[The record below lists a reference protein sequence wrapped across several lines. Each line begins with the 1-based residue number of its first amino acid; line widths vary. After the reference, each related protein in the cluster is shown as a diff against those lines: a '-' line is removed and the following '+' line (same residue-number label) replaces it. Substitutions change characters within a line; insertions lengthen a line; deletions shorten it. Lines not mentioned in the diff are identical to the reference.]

1 MKITNLISTIALA
14 TCALTTISC
23 SQGNKPQAPPKQVYA
38 EDWDDL
44 NRYPQA
50 EWLNEL
56 KFGMYYHWNYSTL
69 ALSPDGWYGRNMY
82 NPTHKKTFKQHQD
95 NFGGADKFGYKDFEP
110 LFTAEGFSA
119 KEWVDNLERVGGKFM
134 VGMAVHHDGFDLYDS
149 SYTEWNS
156 VDKEPHIDIMG
167 ELEKEARKR
176 GMKFGLTTHLAWN
189 WFFFSEFMYPDK
201 YDAAAAPELYNIH
214 DPKGGASPEFV
225 DEWYNRTVELID
237 NYKPDFLWFDFG
249 TKYDEFANNHTRKLT
264 AHYYN
269 RAEEWGKTVSMASKF
284 GFGNDK
290 SKVHDLEQSA
300 FGYIHYPLWM
310 SDCTMNK
317 GWFYNGMK
325 AVDDTN
331 ATGEYWLHQL
341 IDIVSK
347 NGTLLLNLGPKPDG
361 SWPEDYTEELFKMG
375 DWLHKNEEAIYFTK
389 PWHRF
394 GEGVTNEVDGAH
406 YRLNP
411 TLTAKDI
418 RFTTKDG
425 ALYAIV
431 CGWSE
436 KSIQIKSLGTKDM
449 GNGLNIK
456 SISLVGSDAKIEW
469 KQSADALTIVA
480 PKGVSKDEYAYTF
493 KIEGDGLFPERANEY
508 ENVYLQT
515 LVHGV
520 KSVKF
525 TIPGEGSI
533 ALSEVTLFDGTAS
546 RRSLRGGKFSDYTPL
561 KTGSIDK
568 IFDMNFNGHP
578 LMNSYIQTKR
588 CQNPYITY
596 TFNKVHDLKYITVF
610 AAIDGG
616 KEFME
621 RGVVEF
627 YDKDGGLIEK
637 ISMRSAK

>member
-1 MKITNLISTIALA
+1 MKITNYLSAITLA
-14 TCALTTISC
+14 ACTLSMASC
-23 SQGNKPQAPPKQVYA
+23 SQSHKPQTPPKQVYA
-38 EDWDDL
+38 EDWEDL

-56 KFGMYYHWNYSTL
+56 KFGMYYHWNFSTL

-82 NPTHKKTFKQHQD
+82 NPANKSTFGQHTK
-95 NFGGADKFGYKDFEP
+95 NYGGPDKFGYKDFEP
-110 LFTAEGFSA
+110 LFTAKGFSA
-119 KEWVDNLERVGGKFM
+119 KEWVDNLEHAGGKFM

-156 VDKEPHIDIMG
+156 VDKNPHIDIMG
-167 ELEKEARKR
+167 ELEKESRKR
-176 GMKFGLTTHLAWN
+176 GMKFGLTSHLAWN
-189 WFFFSEFMYPDK
+189 WLFFSEFMYPDK
-201 YDAAAAPELYNIH
+201 YDAKDAPELYNIH
-214 DPKGGASPEFV
+214 NPEEGASPEFV
-225 DEWYNRTVELID
+225 EEWYNRTVEMID

-249 TKYDEFANNHTRKLT
+249 TKYDEFANNQTRKLT

-300 FGYIHYPLWM
+300 YGYIHYPLWM

-331 ATGEYWLHQL
+331 ATGQYWLHQL

-361 SWPEDYTEELFKMG
+361 SWPEDYTAELFKMG
-375 DWLHKNEEAIYFTK
+375 DWLHQNEEAIYYTK

-394 GEGVTNEVDGAH
+394 GEGPTNDVDGSH

-411 TLTAKDI
+411 VLTAKDV

-425 ALYAIV
+425 SLYAIV
-431 CGWSE
+431 CGWNDGE
-436 KSIQIKSLGTKDM
+436 VRIKSLGTADM
-449 GNGLNIK
+449 GDVLNIK
-456 SISLVGSDAKIEW
+456 NITLLGSDVKLEWKQGSDALVI
-469 KQSADALTIVA
+469 SAPDGVAKDAL
-480 PKGVSKDEYAYTF
+480 AYTF

-508 ENVYLQT
+508 ANVYLPT
-515 LVHGV
+515 AVEGV

-525 TIPGEGSI
+525 TIPGEGQI
-533 ALSEVTLFDGTAS
+533 ALAEVTIFDGSAS
-546 RRSLRGGKFSDYTPL
+546 RRALRDGEFTDYTPL
-561 KTGSIDK
+561 QKGTIDL
-568 IFDMNFNGHP
+568 IFDKNFNEHP
-578 LMNSYIQTKR
+578 LMDSYIATKK
-588 CQNPYITY
+588 CANPSITY
-596 TFNKVHDLKYITVF
+596 TFKNKHDLKYITVF
-610 AAIDGG
+610 PAMDGG
-616 KEFME
+616 EEFME

-627 YDKDGGLIEK
+627 YDNDGAMIDR
-637 ISMRSAK
+637 INMMQ

>member
-1 MKITNLISTIALA
+1 MKIVNLLSALSLA
-14 TCALTTISC
+14 ACTLSAVSC
-23 SQGNKPQAPPKQVYA
+23 SQSPKPQAPPKQVYA

-82 NPTHKKTFKQHQD
+82 NPNNKRTFAQHMD
-95 NFGGADKFGYKDFEP
+95 NYGGPDKFGYKDFEP

-167 ELEKEARKR
+167 ELEREARKK

-189 WFFFSEFMYPDK
+189 WLFFSEFMYPDK
-201 YDAAAAPELYNIH
+201 YDAKDAPELYNIH

-225 DEWYNRTVELID
+225 DEWYNRTVEMID

-310 SDCTMNK
+310 SDCTMNQ

-325 AVDDTN
+325 AVDDKN
-331 ATGEYWLHQL
+331 ATGKYWLHQL

-375 DWLHKNEEAIYFTK
+375 DWLHKNEEAIYYTK

-394 GEGVTNEVDGAH
+394 GEGPTFAVDGSH
-406 YRLNP
+406 YRLSP
-411 TLTAKDI
+411 VLTSKDI

-425 ALYAIV
+425 VLYATV
-431 CGWSE
+431 CGWSDE
-436 KSIQIKSLGTKDM
+436 DILIKSLG
-449 GNGLNIK
+449 LNDIGK
-456 SISLVGSDAKIEW
+456 DAKIKKITLLDSSAEIEW
-469 KQSADALTIVA
+469 TQKADALKIST
-480 PKGVSKDEYAYTF
+480 PQGVSKDALAYCF
-493 KIEGDGLFPERANEY
+493 KIEGEGLCPERANEY
-508 ENVYLQT
+508 ANIYLPT
-515 LVHGV
+515 MVSGV

-525 TIPGEGSI
+525 MIPGEGSI
-533 ALSEVTLFDGTAS
+533 ALAEVTIFDGTAS
-546 RRSLRGGKFSDYTPL
+546 RRALRDGEFTDYTKL
-561 KTGSIDK
+561 AKGTIDL
-568 IFDMNFNGHP
+568 ISDRNFNGHP
-578 LMNSYIQTKR
+578 LMESYIKTKSSK
-588 CQNPYITY
+588 NPSLTY
-596 TFNKVHDLKYITVF
+596 TFKNKHDLKYITIF
-610 AAIDGG
+610 PAMDGG
-616 KEFME
+616 AEFME

-627 YDKDGGLIEK
+627 YDAEGKLIESINVK
-637 ISMRSAK
+637 QTK

>member
-1 MKITNLISTIALA
+1 MKSVKLISAIALA
-14 TCALTTISC
+14 ASLASC
-23 SQGNKPQAPPKQVYA
+23 SQAPKPQAPPKQVYA

-82 NPTHKKTFKQHQD
+82 NPENKKTFAQHTQ
-95 NFGGADKFGYKDFEP
+95 NFGGPDKFGYKDFEP

-119 KEWVDNLERVGGKFM
+119 KEWVDNLEHAGGKFM
-134 VGMAVHHDGFDLYDS
+134 VGMAVHHDGFDLYNS

-156 VDKEPHIDIMG
+156 VDKEPHIDIIG
-167 ELEKEARKR
+167 ELETEARKR
-176 GMKFGLTTHLAWN
+176 GMKFGVTSHLAWN
-189 WFFFSEFMYPDK
+189 WLFFSEFMYPDK
-201 YDAAAAPELYNIH
+201 YDAKEAPELYNIH
-214 DPKGGASPEFV
+214 NPEEGASSEFV
-225 DEWYNRTVELID
+225 EEWYNRTVELID

-249 TKYDEFANNHTRKLT
+249 TKYEEFANNQTRKLT

-300 FGYIHYPLWM
+300 YGYIHYPLWM
-310 SDCTMNK
+310 SDCTMNQ

-331 ATGEYWLHQL
+331 ATGKYWLHQL

-361 SWPEDYTEELFKMG
+361 SWPEDYKAELFKMG
-375 DWLHKNEEAIYFTK
+375 DWLHQNEEAIYYTK

-394 GEGVTNEVDGAH
+394 GEGITNDVDGSH

-411 TLTAKDI
+411 LLTAQDI

-431 CGWSE
+431 CGWNE
-436 KSIQIKSLGTKDM
+436 GEVAIRSLGTNDM
-449 GNGLNIK
+449 GEALNIK
-456 SISLVGSDAKIEW
+456 RISLLGSDATIEW
-469 KQSADALTIVA
+469 KQSGDALHIIA
-480 PKGVSKDEYAYTF
+480 PEGVDKEALAYTF

-508 ENVYLQT
+508 ANIYLPT
-515 LVHGV
+515 AVEGV

-533 ALSEVTLFDGTAS
+533 ALAEVTIFDGTAS
-546 RRSLRGGKFSDYTPL
+546 RRALRDGEFTNYTPL
-561 KTGSIDK
+561 EKGTIDLILDK
-568 IFDMNFNGHP
+568 NFNEHP
-578 LMNSYIQTKR
+578 LMNSYIVTQR
-588 CQNPYITY
+588 CDNPTIEY
-596 TFNKVHDLKYITVF
+596 TFKAPHDLKYITIF
-610 AAIDGG
+610 PAMDGG
-616 KEFME
+616 DEFMQ
-621 RGVVEF
+621 RGVVEC
-627 YDKDGGLIEK
+627 YDKAGKLLES
-637 ISMRSAK
+637 ISMKGAK

>member
-1 MKITNLISTIALA
+1 MKLFNLILPITILF
-14 TCALTTISC
+14 CASC
-23 SQGNKPQAPPKQVYA
+23 SQRSPKQVYA

-56 KFGMYYHWNYSTL
+56 KFGMYFHWNYSTL

-82 NPTHKKTFKQHQD
+82 NPKSWSAYKQHTER
-95 NFGGADKFGYKDFEP
+95 FGGPDKFGYKDFEP

-119 KEWVDNLERVGGKFM
+119 KEWAENLERVGGKFM

-156 VDKEPHIDIMG
+156 VDKQPHIDIMG
-167 ELEKEARKR
+167 ELEREARSR

-189 WFFFSEFMYPDK
+189 WLFFSEFMYPDK
-201 YDAAAAPELYNIH
+201 YDAKDAPELYNIH

-225 DEWYNRTVELID
+225 DEWYNRTVEMID

-249 TKYDEFANNHTRKLT
+249 TKYDEFANNHTCKLT

-331 ATGEYWLHQL
+331 ATGLYWLHQL

-375 DWLHKNEEAIYFTK
+375 DWLHKNEEAIYYTK

-394 GEGVTNEVDGAH
+394 GEGPTNAVDGSH
-406 YRLNP
+406 YRLSP
-411 TLTAKDI
+411 VLSPKDI

-431 CGWSE
+431 CGWSDDI
-436 KSIQIKSLGTKDM
+436 SIRSLGSRDI
-449 GNGLNIK
+449 GAEIK
-456 SISLVGSDAKIEW
+456 IKKISLLGSDAEIKW
-469 KQSADALTIVA
+469 QQMGDALNIIV
-480 PKGVSKDEYAYTF
+480 PEGVSKSEYAYAF
-493 KIEGDGLFPERANEY
+493 KIEGDGLLPARDNEY
-508 ENVYLQT
+508 ANIYLPT
-515 LVHGV
+515 LVSGV

-525 TIPGEGSI
+525 TIPTEGRI
-533 ALSEVTLFDGTAS
+533 ALSEVAIFDGTAS
-546 RRSLRGGKFSDYTPL
+546 RRVLRSGEFSDYTPL
-561 KTGSIDK
+561 AKGTIDL
-568 IFDMNFNGHP
+568 ISDRNFNGHP
-578 LMNSYIQTKR
+578 LMESYIATERGKS
-588 CQNPYITY
+588 PHLTY
-596 TFNKVHDLKYITVF
+596 TFKGIHDLKYITIFF
-610 AAIDGG
+610 AMDGG
-616 KEFME
+616 EEFKE

-627 YDKDGGLIEK
+627 YDNDGKLIESIQVK
-637 ISMRSAK
+637 GDN